1 MDASHTIPTRT
12 ARFAA
17 LIAIGRIAPI
27 TVAAIPEFSLTEPE
41 WQAHRFGQS
50 DAHLPQRAVGQ
61 FDGSRA
67 PTWHGNCVPLLG
79 MADENPIAKPGSF
92 RQRDGV
98 QIRSAAHRL
107 ELLRNE
113 GREMNRTAESPT
125 NHPKPPAGRR
135 QDGFTLIEMMTTV
148 VVLIVLLVIG
158 AVSFNTTFKSNRLYS
173 AQNELATSLA
183 LARSEAALR
192 GVPVVLT
199 ATASATGNEFGGGWT
214 VYADLNANGAFDSGE
229 PVLRSQDGLPGDIVA
244 RTGAATSVT
253 FGSNGFLVPATA
265 ITVSICKSV
274 VTSDLVNEYTVV
286 VQPNGMTDVSTTT
299 CP

>member
-1 MDASHTIPTRT
+1 MDASHTIPTRS

-17 LIAIGRIAPI
+17 LIAIGRIVPI
-27 TVAAIPEFSLTEPE
+27 TVAAAPIFSLRKSE
-41 WQAHRFGQS
+41 WRAHRVGQS
-50 DAHLPQRAVGQ
+50 DAYPPQRAAERS
-61 FDGSRA
+61 DGLKVA
-67 PTWHGNCVPLLG
+67 NWHGNCLPLLG
-79 MADENPIAKPGSF
+79 KADENTIAKHGSS
-92 RQRDGV
+92 RQRDIA
-98 QIRSAAHRL
+98 QIRSATHSQ
-107 ELLRNE
+107 EKSRNE

-125 NHPKPPAGRR
+125 TRSTPPAGCR

-214 VYADLNANGAFDSGE
+214 VYADLNANGAFDAGE

-244 RTGAATSVT
+244 KTGAATSVT
-253 FGSNGFLVPATA
+253 FGSNGFLVPANA

-274 VTSDLVNEYTVV
+274 VTSDVVTEYTVV